1 MGEQLIA
8 AEWLLPMDPAQPFC
22 IEGGAMWLRDG
33 RIVAVGPREEV
44 LAARRA
50 AGADEPLFVDEGPG
64 QVLVPGF
71 INAHTHLFQ
80 SYLRGVHDDAVL
92 EEWIRRVI
100 WPWVEHFTPDD
111 YRHATLLGAL
121 ENLRSGVTTV
131 AEHAYM
137 TGGKETVEAVA
148 DALAESGLRAQI
160 AYAFADQNYPR
171 MLRETTDSVIAKL
184 DHLRVQCERHAT
196 HLRAGVGPNTLW
208 GVSAPLYKLAG
219 EYAAEHGLPMHCHVA
234 ETRLEVEYTLQHYGR
249 RNVETLADWGL
260 LRPGMQMVHC
270 VWLDADEV
278 ALAVGTGAALVHC
291 PTSNMYLASGAAP
304 AWEAHQQRMPVMIGT
319 DGPASNNSQDM
330 LETLKMAACLAK
342 VTRLDPTVMP
352 ARDLLHMATL
362 GAAEQLGLGARCGS
376 LTPGKDADVT
386 RVDLRGLHCMPV
398 HDPASSL
405 VYNAQIGDVRDV
417 WVAGRRLLRGGEG
430 VRHDF
435 AAEAARAQARIRA
448 LQPVVLPWD
457 EARMAQEGLSAA

>member
-8 AEWLLPMDPAQPFC
+8 AEWLLPMDSARPFC
-22 IEGGAMWLRDG
+22 IEGGALWLRDG
-33 RIVAVGPREEV
+33 RIEAVGTREEV
-44 LAARRA
+44 LALRRA
-50 AGADEPLFVDEGPG
+50 AGFGEPVFVDEGPG
-64 QVLVPGF
+64 QVLLPGF
-71 INAHTHLFQ
+71 VNAHTHLFQ

-100 WPWVEHFTPDD
+100 WPWVE
-111 YRHATLLGAL
+111 
-121 ENLRSGVTTV
+121 
-131 AEHAYM
+131 
-137 TGGKETVEAVA
+137 
-148 DALAESGLRAQI
+148 QI

-171 MLRETTDSVIAKL
+171 MLRETTDSVVAKL
-184 DHLRVQCERHAT
+184 DHLRAQCAPHAT

-270 VWLDADEV
+270 VWLKADEV
-278 ALAVGTGAALVHC
+278 ALAAGTGAALVYC

-304 AWEAHQQRMPVMIGT
+304 AWEAHQQGVPVMIGT
-319 DGPASNNSQDM
+319 DGPASNNSQDF

-362 GAAEQLGLGARCGS
+362 GAAEQLGLGERCGS
-376 LTPGKDADVT
+376 LTPGKEADVT

-417 WVAGRRLLRGGEG
+417 WVGGRRLLRGGEG

-435 AAEAARAQARIRA
+435 AAEAARAQARIRE
-448 LQPVVLPWD
+448 LQPVVQPWD
-457 EARMAQEGLSAA
+457 DAKLAAEGLSAA